1 MLMASVKKE
10 CVKWLPDTFETK
22 QKLKSFRDTS
32 GLQSCPMFFCAFA
45 RLQSNGR
52 DSFQGPQTHQKP
64 RTHEGTST
72 GDFGAAVPGS
82 GLWGLEFKVQGLG
95 VRGLGFSGSLVMKPG
110 IILLLST
117 GLYGMWALRPP
128 VIQAVQDALF
138 CLMWVYGFR
147 V

>member
-1 MLMASVKKE
+1 MRNFQDHGKEWERNAICVKPTDNSVMLMASVKKE

-22 QKLKSFRDTS
+22 QKLQSFRDTS

-72 GDFGAAVPGS
+72 GDFGAEVPGS

-95 VRGLGFSGSLVMKPG
+95 VRG
-110 IILLLST
+110 
-117 GLYGMWALRPP
+117 
-128 VIQAVQDALF
+128 
-138 CLMWVYGFR
+138 
-147 V
+147 